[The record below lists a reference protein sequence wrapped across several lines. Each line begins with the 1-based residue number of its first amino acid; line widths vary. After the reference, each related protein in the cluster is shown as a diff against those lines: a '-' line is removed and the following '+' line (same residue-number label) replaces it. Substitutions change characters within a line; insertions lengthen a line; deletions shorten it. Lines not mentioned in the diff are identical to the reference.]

1 VKNILV
7 MQFVWGRIINPDKIQ
22 DISAQ
27 QDVLNPD
34 ALAIMILDIIF

>member
-1 VKNILV
+1 ML
-7 MQFVWGRIINPDKIQ
+7 FVWGHIINPDRIQ

-34 ALAIMILDIIF
+34 ALAIMILDINPFFK